1 MNKLKLPSVYS
12 ILFILTVIIA
22 GLTWVIPAGQYEV
35 QFSEAINKEVPIA
48 GTYQEVEKTPQ
59 GVIDILTSP
68 INGFYDAKT
77 NQARAIDVA
86 LFVLIIGGFFGVVN
100 QSKSIEC
107 GILQIT
113 YKLKGREVW
122 LIPILMALFAMGGT
136 LYGMAEETLPFYAIV
151 IPIMIAAG
159 YDSLTGVAVVMVGA
173 GIGALA
179 STLNPFATI
188 IASNAAQISFSD
200 GLELRVIL
208 LILGWLLSVFYVM
221 RYAKTVKNHP
231 ESSLVALQQESNREH
246 FLSQNQEQAK
256 QQLSL
261 HQKLILTVVLSTFVI
276 MVVGVSVLGWW
287 MAEMSALFLGASL
300 FVGAISKM
308 GERLIAESFIE
319 GARELLGVAFI
330 IALARG
336 LVVIMDDGNI
346 THTLLHF
353 FEVMLSDL
361 PSVLLIN
368 AMYIVEALLSFLIPS
383 SSALAVLTM
392 PILAPLADFSG
403 VPRELVVTAYQA
415 ASGLP
420 NLVTPTS
427 AIVMGGLA
435 LGRVPYGTWLK
446 FIMPL
451 ILMLMA
457 MVIILLSVDLLF
469 FQ

>member
-1 MNKLKLPSVYS
+1 MNKIKLPSVYS
-12 ILFILTVIIA
+12 ILFILTAIIA
-22 GLTWVIPAGQYEV
+22 GLTWIIPAGQYDV
-35 QFSEAINKEVPIA
+35 RFSETIGKEVPIVN
-48 GTYQEVEKTPQ
+48 TYKEIESSPQ
-59 GVIDILTSP
+59 GIIDVLTSP
-68 INGFYDAKT
+68 IKGFYDPQT

-113 YKLKGREVW
+113 YKLQGKEIW
-122 LIPILMALFAMGGT
+122 LIPILMALFALGGT

-173 GIGALA
+173 GIGTLA

-188 IASNAAQISFSD
+188 IASNAAQISFAD

-208 LILGWLLSVFYVM
+208 LLLGWVMCALYVM
-221 RYAKTVKNHP
+221 RYAKKVKNNP
-231 ESSLVALQQESNREH
+231 EHSLVASQQEADKVY
-246 FLSQNQEQAK
+246 FLKQVEEPTQ

-261 HQKLILTVVLSTFVI
+261 QQKLILILILFTFAI
-276 MVVGVSVLGWW
+276 MVVGVSIFGWW
-287 MAEMSALFLGASL
+287 MAEMSALFLGATL
-300 FVGAISKM
+300 FVGVASKM
-308 GERLIAESFIE
+308 GESLIAKSFIE
-319 GARELLGVAFI
+319 GAKEMLGVAFI

-346 THTLLHF
+346 THSLLHYC
-353 FEVMLSDL
+353 EVILSDL
-361 PSVLLIN
+361 PPVLLIN
-368 AMYIVEALLSFLIPS
+368 AIYIVEALLSFLIPS

-392 PILAPLADFSG
+392 PILAPLADFSE

-435 LGRVPYGTWLK
+435 LGRIPYGTWLK
-446 FIMPL
+446 FVMPL
-451 ILMLMA
+451 ILTLMA
-457 MVIILLSVDLLF
+457 MVMVLLSINLLF
-469 FQ
+469 FI

>member
-221 RYAKTVKNHP
+221 RYAKAVKNHP

>member
-1 MNKLKLPSVYS
+1 MNKLRLPSVYS
-12 ILFILTVIIA
+12 ILFILTGIIA
-22 GLTWVIPAGQYEV
+22 ALTWIIPAGQYEV
-35 QFSEAINKEVPIA
+35 EFSEAMAKEVPIT
-48 GTYQEVEKTPQ
+48 GTYKEVEKTPQ
-59 GVIDILTSP
+59 GVLDVLTSP

-113 YKLKGREVW
+113 YQLKGREIW

-136 LYGMAEETLPFYAIV
+136 LYGMAEETLPFYTIV

-173 GIGALA
+173 GIGTLA

-188 IASNAAQISFSD
+188 IASNAAQINFSD
-200 GLELRVIL
+200 GLELRIIL
-208 LILGWLLSVFYVM
+208 LVLGWLLCVFYVM
-221 RYAKTVKNHP
+221 RYAKKVKNNP
-231 ESSLVALQQESNREH
+231 ESSLIAPQQESDKIH
-246 FLSQNQEQAK
+246 FLSSDKEQPK

-261 HQKLILTVVLSTFVI
+261 HQKLILTIVLCTFVV
-276 MVVGVSVLGWW
+276 MVVGVSTFDWW

-353 FEVMLSDL
+353 FEVILSDL

-368 AMYIVEALLSFLIPS
+368 AMYFVEALLSFLIPS

-392 PILAPLADFSG
+392 PILSPLADFSG

-435 LGRVPYGTWLK
+435 LGRIPYGTWLK
-446 FIMPL
+446 FITPL
-451 ILMLMA
+451 ILMLMV